1 MITMKI
7 HDYTLFFKNQNGF
20 ERLIEELY
28 RKYKSYGKFVGKI
41 KISNLSI
48 EEANAFSKLLGYHLN
63 NHDNVIL
70 SVTKLIKIM
79 KETKYGDN
87 FDLSILVSEYLNI
100 NLITNKE
107 NKLNNLQAEQQFY
120 QNIIKNHFS
129 KGNDWF
135 KNVINNHIMPYN
147 LIHKRYL
154 KDKIS
159 LKKEIELTINLIN
172 NLPDKSTSLSIF
184 SALYTKHPHYLDLD
198 KNNNILFL
206 YALAYLNK
214 MKYPEKRID
223 KIKLL
228 NSFNLMIDNISNFVI
243 TYNLFTN
250 KDYLNEFAQNN
261 ETLILNIQNIL
272 KVDKCYSKKKRV
284 FIFENPSIL
293 NEAIIKNVEE
303 CIIVTSGF
311 LNLSVYLLL
320 DKLIESGNKLYYNGD
335 FDPEG
340 LLIAN
345 NLKEKYQD
353 NLELFCY
360 EEIDYNNC
368 VSKQI
373 INNGRLNKLNNVVE
387 NDLNLIKK
395 LLQKNK
401 LAGYQENNKERI
413 IKYINNS

>member
-1 MITMKI
+1 M
-7 HDYTLFFKNQNGF
+7 
-20 ERLIEELY
+20 
-28 RKYKSYGKFVGKI
+28 
-41 KISNLSI
+41 NL
-48 EEANAFSKLLGYHLN
+48 
-63 NHDNVIL
+63 
-70 SVTKLIKIM
+70 
-79 KETKYGDN
+79 
-87 FDLSILVSEYLNI
+87 
-100 NLITNKE
+100 
-107 NKLNNLQAEQQFY
+107 
-120 QNIIKNHFS
+120 
-129 KGNDWF
+129 
-135 KNVINNHIMPYN
+135 
-147 LIHKRYL
+147 L
-154 KDKIS
+154 K
-159 LKKEIELTINLIN
+159 
-172 NLPDKSTSLSIF
+172 
-184 SALYTKHPHYLDLD
+184 
-198 KNNNILFL
+198 
-206 YALAYLNK
+206 
-214 MKYPEKRID
+214 
-223 KIKLL
+223 
-228 NSFNLMIDNISNFVI
+228 
-243 TYNLFTN
+243 
-250 KDYLNEFAQNN
+250 
-261 ETLILNIQNIL
+261 ILNIQNIL

-353 NLELFCY
+353 KLELFCY